1 MTTHAYTDM
10 PASCAMVCMQGQGVV
25 KGYAIGR
32 AAVMSAA
39 ALEVAHYRISS
50 HEVEAECQ
58 RLKDALIRARDD
70 LQQTANTLPD
80 DAPREL
86 GPLLTVHALLLDDP
100 MLLEQTCALIIERHY
115 NAEWA
120 LTSQGQLLA

>member
-1 MTTHAYTDM
+1 DT
-10 PASCAMVCMQGQGVV
+10 PNPCAMLCMQGQGVV

-39 ALEVAHYRISS
+39 ALEVAHYRIAEQ
-50 HEVEAECQ
+50 EVDAECE
-58 RLKDALIRARDD
+58 RLKAALATARNE
-70 LQQTANTLPD
+70 LQLMADTLPD

-86 GPLLTVHALLLDDP
+86 GPLLTVHAMLLDDP

-120 LTSQGQLLA
+120 LTSQGQSLAEQF